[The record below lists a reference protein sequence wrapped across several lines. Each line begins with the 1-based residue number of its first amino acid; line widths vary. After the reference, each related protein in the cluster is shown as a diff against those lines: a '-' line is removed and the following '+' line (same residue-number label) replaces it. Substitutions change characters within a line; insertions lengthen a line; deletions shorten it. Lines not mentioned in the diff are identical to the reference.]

1 MSLGRAKQARDDYT
15 QWKRFGSERIDGS
28 EHYRYY
34 EHYDRFTAVG
44 KDGSVQMETACL

>member
-15 QWKRFGSERIDGS
+15 QWKRFGSE
-28 EHYRYY
+28 HYRYY

-44 KDGSVQMETACL
+44 KDGFVQMETACL